1 MGDHSGLRGRDLILI
16 GMPGAGKSTVGR
28 TIAKGAGLP
37 FWDTD
42 EILEQRV
49 GAPLQ
54 KIIDGRGIAVFKE
67 LEEQCLCSLTS
78 NGGVIA
84 TGGSV
89 VYSKAGMAHLKR
101 LGQLVFL
108 EVELAELERRLGDAK
123 QRGLVRAPGQS
134 LKSVFGERNDLYIHF
149 ADYRVAC
156 LGQSISSL
164 ARAVATMVGIKPWPE
179 HQGLA

>member
-1 MGDHSGLRGRDLILI
+1 
-16 GMPGAGKSTVGR
+16 MPGAGKSTVGR

-42 EILEQRV
+42 EVLEQRV
-49 GAPLQ
+49 GDRLQ
-54 KIIDGRGIAVFKE
+54 NIIDRRGIDVFKE

-108 EVELAELERRLGDAK
+108 EVELVELERRLGDTK
-123 QRGLVRAPGQS
+123 ERGLVKGAGQS
-134 LKSVFGERNDLYIHF
+134 LKSLFDERNQLYIHY
-149 ADYRVAC
+149 ADHRVPC
-156 LGQSISSL
+156 LGHSITSL
-164 ARAVATMVGIKPWPE
+164 ARAVAAMVGIKPM
-179 HQGLA
+179 A